1 MSESDK
7 KDLTLLAEGKTIED
21 AVVNVS
27 NVTLHYKKTCALN
40 DVSIAI
46 PPRCMVGLIGPDGV
60 GKSSL
65 LSLIAGAHVIQ
76 EGLVYVLDGDMKDKT
91 HRQNVCTRIAYMP
104 QGLGKNLYPTLS
116 VEENLQFF
124 ARLFGNDAAER
135 RRRIDELTKSTG
147 LYPFLS
153 RPAGRLSGGMKQK
166 VSLCSALIHD
176 PDLLILDEPTTGV
189 DPLSRAQFW
198 QLINKIREQRPQMS
212 VIVATAYMDE
222 AQNFDW
228 LVAMY
233 GGKILETGTPQALL
247 AKTAK
252 DNLDDAF
259 IQLMPED
266 AREGYQAVEIPPLDL
281 NQDLKV
287 AIEAKGLTKQFGDFI
302 AVDHVNFSIK
312 QGEIFG
318 FLGSNGCGKSTTMK
332 MLTGL
337 LPISSG
343 EAWLFGKP
351 VDASDINVRRHLG
364 YMSQAFSLYSELTVE
379 QNLVL
384 HARLFGIEE
393 SKIPA
398 RVEELV
404 KRFGLENELKSLPDS
419 LPLGVK
425 QRLSLSVAVVH
436 NPEILILDEP
446 TSGVDPI
453 ARDDFWRL
461 IIELSRKDKV
471 TVFITTHFMN
481 EAARCD
487 RISLMHAGKVLASD
501 TPDNIIHSKDAK
513 TLEEA
518 FIRYLVD
525 AGADDTSNDE
535 KVSEMPKAVV
545 NDNEQVKI
553 NAHHLQGFSLTRLI
567 GCLWRETL
575 ELSRDPLRALLAL
588 LGSAILMLVMGY
600 GITMDVEDLNFAVL
614 DRDQT
619 ITSQNYITNL
629 SGSKRYFIEKPP
641 ITDYDDMDHRM
652 RSNEIALAIEM
663 PPNFGHDI
671 QRGDPVNIGIWID
684 GAMPLRA
691 DTIKGYVQG
700 MHLAWLSDKIK
711 TTTGTASSSLANIE
725 TRYRYNPDI
734 KSLQAMVPAVIP
746 ILLLM
751 IPSMLAALSVVR
763 EKEMGSIINLY
774 VTPVT
779 RTEFLL
785 GKQVPYIVISMLSFL
800 LLLLMAVTIFGVPIK
815 GSLLTLCLAGLAYCI
830 IATGF
835 GLLASTVTRSQIAV
849 IFLTCVGTMLP
860 AIQFS
865 GLLNPVASLEGS
877 GRYIGEVYPT
887 THMLI
892 IARGVFNKALGFFD
906 LHNSIFT
913 LLITIPIILG
923 ASIFLLKKQE
933 G

>member
-1 MSESDK
+1 MSESNK
-7 KDLTLLAEGKTIED
+7 KDLTLLTEGKAIDD

-27 NVTLHYKKTCALN
+27 HVTLHYKKTCALN

-76 EGLVYVLDGDMKDKT
+76 EGLVYVLDGDMKDKS
-91 HRQNVCTRIAYMP
+91 HRKNVCTRIAYMP

-247 AKTAK
+247 AKTGK

-266 AREGYQAVEIPPLDL
+266 AREGYESVEIPPLDL
-281 NQDLKV
+281 NKDLQV
-287 AIEAKGLTKQFGDFI
+287 AIEAKGLTKQFGDFV

-501 TPDNIIHSKDAK
+501 TPDNIIHSKNAK

-525 AGADDTSNDE
+525 AGADDTHSDE
-535 KVSEMPKAVV
+535 KASEEPKTLTNKQGNTTQDA
-545 NDNEQVKI
+545 
-553 NAHHLQGFSLTRLI
+553 HLQGFSLTRMI
-567 GCLWRETL
+567 GCMWRETL

-641 ITDYDDMDHRM
+641 ILDYDDMDHRM
-652 RSNEIALAIEM
+652 RSNEIALAIEI
-663 PPNFGHDI
+663 PPNFGRDI
-671 QRGDPVNIGIWID
+671 QRGDPVSIGIWID

-779 RTEFLL
+779 KTEFLL

-892 IARGVFNKALGFFD
+892 IARGVFNKALGLFD
-906 LHNSIFT
+906 LHNSIFA
-913 LLITIPIILG
+913 LLITIPIILC